1 MPVVRVCLGHWR
13 RPSGSDRTE
22 YGSKHL
28 AEEAITIA
36 RESVAIGRLD
46 RIREAGWTG
55 NLLAIYRNYI
65 FRRFFFL
72 LFVIWVASTVIFLI
86 PRLSGQ
92 DPVKEKLLLEAQR
105 GGALQTGLDA
115 MAATYQRRLGLDQ
128 PLFTQYRNF
137 IWDLVRFDL
146 GVSISF
152 FPLTVKEIIADSI
165 LWTIG
170 LLGMVIV
177 LGFLIGTIAGALL
190 GWPRSPGYLQ
200 FLFMPLLTLSAIPQ
214 YLLGLILIFVFAF
227 KFGWFPLSGGYDPG
241 TIPDWDWGF
250 TWQVIRHSV
259 LPALAFILGAI
270 GFWAVGM
277 RGMMI
282 NNQGED
288 YMIQAEAKGLK
299 GARIFMRYAVRNA
312 MLPQVT
318 GLALSYG
325 VLLSGAILI
334 ERIFTYPGIGEILFQ
349 AIRLSDFFVIRGIVM
364 TVILSVA
371 FATFLVDILY
381 PLLDPR
387 VNNRRA

>member
-1 MPVVRVCLGHWR
+1 MTPDGVRSDSVV
-13 RPSGSDRTE
+13 
-22 YGSKHL
+22 
-28 AEEAITIA
+28 
-36 RESVAIGRLD
+36 GRLKHATFT
-46 RIREAGWTG
+46 E
-55 NLLAIYRNYI
+55 LL
-65 FRRFFFL
+65 FVVFHSFLLRRFLFFL
-72 LFVIWVASTVIFLI
+72 LVIWIAATVIFII

-105 GGALQTGLDA
+105 GGAIQTGFEQ
-115 MAATYQRRLGLDQ
+115 MAEAYQKRLGLDQ
-128 PLFTQYRNF
+128 PVLTQYKNYMF
-137 IWDLVRFDL
+137 DLVRFDL
-146 GVSISF
+146 GTSIAFYPRS
-152 FPLTVKEIIADSI
+152 VNSMIADSI

-170 LLGMVIV
+170 LLGTVIV
-177 LGFLIGTIAGALL
+177 LGFLIGTLAGALL

-200 FLFMPLLTLSAIPQ
+200 FLFMPLLTLSAVPQ
-214 YLLGLILIFVFAF
+214 YLLGLILIYVLAF
-227 KFGWFPLSGGYDPG
+227 KFSWFPLFGAYNPG
-241 TIPDWDWGF
+241 TLPSWDFAYIWD
-250 TWQVIRHSV
+250 VIQHAI

-325 VLLSGAILI
+325 TLLSGAILI
-334 ERIFTYPGIGEILFQ
+334 ERIFMYPGIGDTLFQ
-349 AIRLSDFFVIRGIVM
+349 AIRLSDFFVIRGVVM

-371 FATFLVDILY
+371 TATFLVDVLY

-387 VNNRRA
+387 INYSRR